1 MVSQEQIDDLMMDA
15 RAGDLEA
22 LKEFLGAL
30 GSKEEV
36 LEVLP
41 QIKDEY
47 SLSTALHYASANGH
61 LDVVEYIIGLCDQR
75 TDVLK
80 ELVSA
85 KNESGNIALHWAAL
99 NGHLEVIKLLC
110 DAGADPFLQN
120 EAGHDAIYE
129 AQAFE
134 KEDVV
139 DYLLER
145 FNIEPVDDDNDDDQQ
160 QQDQVTDQV
169 ADINL
174 KSN

>member
-1 MVSQEQIDDLMMDA
+1 MVNQEQIDDLMMDA

-22 LKEFLGAL
+22 LKEFFGAL
-30 GSKEEV
+30 ASKEEI

-41 QIKDEY
+41 KIKDEY

-61 LDVVEYIIGLCDQR
+61 LEVVEYIIGLCDQR
-75 TDVLK
+75 SDILK
-80 ELVSA
+80 ELVTA
-85 KNESGNIALHWAAL
+85 KNESGNTALHWAAL
-99 NGHLEVIKLLC
+99 NGHLEVIKPLC
-110 DAGADPFLQN
+110 DGGADPFVQN

-134 KEDVV
+134 REDVV
-139 DYLLER
+139 DYLLQR
-145 FNIEPVDDDNDDDQQ
+145 YNIEPVDDDDEEQQ
-160 QQDQVTDQV
+160 NQDQVTDQV